1 MGENRLEAGSAR
13 RRAANGKRTADFLG
27 DWLQTEP
34 LGRAAV
40 GGERPFVAVVRVR
53 GLPVCD
59 IGHVLVTTA
68 GKVDDEDGLA
78 GQSRRNADGLGE
90 GVGRFERGDDA
101 FATAERVEGV
111 DGVAVVA
118 DGVTGAVQVG

>member
-1 MGENRLEAGSAR
+1 MK
-13 RRAANGKRTADFLG
+13 RAAIGG
-27 DWLQTEP
+27 
-34 LGRAAV
+34 V
-40 GGERPFVAVVRVR
+40 GSFVTVVRVG
-53 GLPVCD
+53 GLPLCD
-59 IGHVLVTTA
+59 IVHVLVATA
-68 GKVDDEDGLA
+68 GEVDDEDGLA

-118 DGVTGAVQVG
+118 DGVTGAAQVG